1 LGIGSGCVYRSTSY
15 SFSLR
20 EKVRLRG
27 NGKLTSKAR
36 LTHLAQKLR
45 RNQADAEVKLW
56 RALRSRQIEGAKFR
70 RQFPIGRYI
79 ADFICLEARLVIEVD
94 GPQHALQVD
103 EDQERTEFLE
113 SKGLTVVRF
122 TNIEVL
128 TNLEGV
134 VFAIV
139 ERLAA

>member
-1 LGIGSGCVYRSTSY
+1 
-15 SFSLR
+15 
-20 EKVRLRG
+20 
-27 NGKLTSKAR
+27 
-36 LTHLAQKLR
+36 
-45 RNQADAEVKLW
+45 
-56 RALRSRQIEGAKFR
+56 
-70 RQFPIGRYI
+70 
-79 ADFICLEARLVIEVD
+79 VIEVD

-103 EDQERTEFLE
+103 EDEERTEFLE
-113 SKGLTVVRF
+113 SKGLTVVRL